1 MPSLQ
6 DLRRRVRA
14 VKNMRQI
21 TKAMKMVAAA
31 RLRRAQERVTA
42 ARPYTLKMMQ
52 ILRDAGH
59 RSVEYRD
66 PLLSGH
72 EREQPARRIVLAVI
86 TADKGLCG
94 GFNTNL
100 IKTAQDYLRSHPDL
114 TIELVLIGRKGADFY
129 RRRPVTVRREHLGIT
144 GTGKIRVEDAVEI
157 ARALL
162 ADYLAEE
169 NPIDG
174 VFLLYNEFKSALS
187 QRPVVEQLL
196 PIRHLASLGG
206 VSDEVETPLTEP
218 LVDYLYEQPAAVIF
232 SELLPKLIE
241 NQVYHALLE
250 SVASE
255 LGARMTAMESASK
268 NANEVIDRLTL
279 NMNRV
284 RQAKIT
290 REIIEVVS
298 GAEAL

>member
-42 ARPYTLKMMQ
+42 ARPYTAKMMQ
-52 ILRDAGH
+52 ILRDASR
-59 RSVEYRD
+59 RSVEYRN
-66 PLLSGH
+66 PLLTGN
-72 EREQPARRIVLAVI
+72 EREERANRVIFVVI

-94 GFNTNL
+94 AFNTNIL
-100 IKTAQDYLRSHPDL
+100 KTTQDYLRTTS
-114 TIELVLIGRKGADFY
+114 TSIELVLVGRKGIDYFQ
-129 RRRPVTVRREHLGIT
+129 RRPVTILREHVGIT
-144 GTGKIRVEDAVEI
+144 GTGKVDSKDVIAISQQLISDYLSEEKPVDAV
-157 ARALL
+157 
-162 ADYLAEE
+162 
-169 NPIDG
+169 
-174 VFLLYNEFKSALS
+174 FLVYSQFKSALS
-187 QRPVVEQLL
+187 QQPVIEQLL
-196 PIRHLASLGG
+196 PLREISEQL
-206 VSDEVETPLTEP
+206 EEEP
-218 LVDYLYEQPAAVIF
+218 EQMTDYIYEQPAQTIF
-232 SELLPKLIE
+232 NELLPKMVE
-241 NQVYHALLE
+241 NQVYQALLE

-268 NANEVIDRLTL
+268 NADEVIDRLTL
-279 NMNRV
+279 VMNRV

-298 GAEAL
+298 GAGAL

>member
-21 TKAMKMVAAA
+21 TKAMKMVSAA

-42 ARPYTLKMMQ
+42 ARPYTAKMMQ
-52 ILRDAGH
+52 ILGDAA
-59 RSVEYRD
+59 RRAPDYND
-66 PLLSGH
+66 PLLTGH
-72 EREQPARRIVLAVI
+72 ERETENRKERVILALV

-94 GFNTNL
+94 AFNTNL
-100 IKTAQDYLRSHPDL
+100 IKAAQEFLRQNADKDV
-114 TIELVLIGRKGADFY
+114 ELVLIGRKGYDYF
-129 RRRPVTVRREHLGIT
+129 RRRPVKLRREHLGVT
-144 GTGKIRVEDAVEI
+144 GTGKVNVADVVLVGQ
-157 ARALL
+157 ALV
-162 ADYLAEE
+162 ADFKSEE
-169 NPIDG
+169 TPVDRIY
-174 VFLLYNEFKSALS
+174 LLYSEFKSALS
-187 QRPVVEQLL
+187 QRPVIEQLL
-196 PIRHLASLGG
+196 PIGQIDSE
-206 VSDEVETPLTEP
+206 SS
-218 LVDYLYEQPAAVIF
+218 EQPATLIDYIYEQSPNVIF

-241 NQVYHALLE
+241 NQIYHALLE

-255 LGARMTAMESASK
+255 LGARMTAMDSASK
-268 NANEVIDRLTL
+268 NASEVIDKLTL
-279 NMNRV
+279 VMNRV

>member
-1 MPSLQ
+1 MPNLQ

-21 TKAMKMVAAA
+21 TKAMKMVSAA

-42 ARPYTLKMMQ
+42 ARPYTAKMMQ
-52 ILRDAGH
+52 ILANAAKRAP
-59 RSVEYRD
+59 EYVD

-72 EREQPARRIVLAVI
+72 NRDSETESILLVVV

-94 GFNTNL
+94 AFNTNL
-100 IKTAQDYLRSHPDL
+100 IKTAQDFLRKNEQNRV
-114 TIELVLIGRKGADFY
+114 ELVLIGRKGFDFF
-129 RRRPVTVRREHLGIT
+129 RRRAVAIRREHLNIT
-144 GTGKIRVEDAVEI
+144 GSGKVANENVIAITGQLIADFLSEEKPVDAV
-157 ARALL
+157 
-162 ADYLAEE
+162 Y
-169 NPIDG
+169 
-174 VFLLYNEFKSALS
+174 LLYNEFQSAMS
-187 QRPVVEQLL
+187 QHPVVERLM
-196 PIRHLASLGG
+196 PIGRIDDG
-206 VSDEVETPLTEP
+206 TTEQNGDAG
-218 LVDYLYEQPAAVIF
+218 DYLYEQPP
-232 SELLPKLIE
+232 SEIYGQLLPKLVE
-241 NQVYHALLE
+241 NQIYHALLE

-268 NANEVIDRLTL
+268 NASDVIDRLTL

-284 RQAKIT
+284 RQAAIT

>member
-42 ARPYTLKMMQ
+42 ARPYTAKMMQ
-52 ILRDAGH
+52 ILRDASR
-59 RSVEYRD
+59 RSVEYRN
-66 PLLSGH
+66 PLLTGN
-72 EREQPARRIVLAVI
+72 EREERANRVIFVVI

-94 GFNTNL
+94 AFNTNIL
-100 IKTAQDYLRSHPDL
+100 KTTQDYLRTTS
-114 TIELVLIGRKGADFY
+114 TSIELVLVGRKGIDYFQ
-129 RRRPVTVRREHLGIT
+129 RRPVTILREHVGIT
-144 GTGKIRVEDAVEI
+144 GTGKVDSKDVIAISQELISDYLSEEKPVDAV
-157 ARALL
+157 
-162 ADYLAEE
+162 
-169 NPIDG
+169 
-174 VFLLYNEFKSALS
+174 FLVYSQFKSALS
-187 QRPVVEQLL
+187 QQPVIEQLL
-196 PIRHLASLGG
+196 PLREISEQL
-206 VSDEVETPLTEP
+206 EEEP
-218 LVDYLYEQPAAVIF
+218 EQMTDYIYEQPAQTIF
-232 SELLPKLIE
+232 NELLPKMVE
-241 NQVYHALLE
+241 NQVYQALLE

-268 NANEVIDRLTL
+268 NADEVIDRLTL
-279 NMNRV
+279 VMNRV

-298 GAEAL
+298 GAGAL